1 MSFGPRD
8 SPNYERRKEKAV
20 DLVISNPIEP
30 RDLPVLCERVRT
42 LVAGGNSRIVCDVA
56 ALTDPDLRTVDALAR
71 LQLMVKRLGGSI
83 RLRGTSTRLEELL
96 ALTGLCEVMPLCVEV
111 VRETEEREETLGV
124 EEEAD
129 AGDLAAGD
137 RQDL

>member
-1 MSFGPRD
+1 MLA
-8 SPNYERRKEKAV
+8 SPGRE
-20 DLVISNPIEP
+20 IE
-30 RDLPVLCERVRT
+30 
-42 LVAGGNSRIVCDVA
+42 CDVA
-56 ALTDPDLRTVDALAR
+56 ALTDPDNGTVDALAR
-71 LQLMVKRLGGSI
+71 LQLAVKRLGGSI

-96 ALTGLCEVMPLCVEV
+96 ALTGLGEVMPLCVEA

-129 AGDLAAGD
+129 PGDLAAGD